1 MIDCFNFSC
10 AEKDEYLSLD
20 QIVEYSFTCKADFL
34 QTRDAQMLGSQ
45 VLPCTIVPRD
55 QVVTK
60 ITLTLGQLVTNNN
73 IAFHWLQGI

>member
-20 QIVEYSFTCKADFL
+20 QIVEYSFTCKAEYFS
-34 QTRDAQMLGSQ
+34 RDAQMVGSQ

-60 ITLTLGQLVTNNN
+60 NTLTLSQLVTNINK
-73 IAFHWLQGI
+73 ISFHWFQGI